1 MSNLTKKSSF
11 VDKLIDDLFNVDWKS
26 LKFSDLYDNLYLP
39 TKTDGFQEIDGEYVM
54 ETDFGANAKDSNIK
68 VNVDENDGMNVIE
81 VSSDYEWSN
90 ENNSRKNS
98 TYFSTTLPNDADTST
113 VNAKLSKDGKLKITV
128 QKTNVVE
135 TECEQ
140 EEKTIKVTKTK
151 KN

>member
-54 ETDFGANAKDSNIK
+54 ETDFGTNAKDSNIK
-68 VNVDENDGMNVIE
+68 VNIDENDGMNVIE
-81 VSSDYEWSN
+81 VSSDYEWSD

-151 KN
+151 KK